1 MNIAEYLEQKRIE
14 VDRFLDLVAPS
25 PITPPATL
33 HESMRYS
40 LLAGGKRIRP
50 ILTIAAAEALG
61 QTPPGLMA
69 VACSL
74 EFIHTYSLIH
84 DDLPSMDND
93 DYRRGKPTNHK
104 VYGEA
109 MAILA
114 GDALLTMAFD
124 LISRP
129 DLMKGCDPVRQVRI
143 IQELA
148 FGSGYAGM
156 VGGQVFDIQAE
167 NKDIDL
173 AALQNIHKHKT
184 GMLIRAAV
192 RMGVIAAGANERQ
205 LDDMTGYAED
215 IGLAFQIADDVLN
228 VTGTRE
234 ELGKNPNTDAERGKK
249 TYPTFHGVEGAKKLA
264 DDCVTRAINRLSS
277 LGPPA
282 DPLRGIARYITN
294 RKS

>member
-1 MNIAEYLEQKRIE
+1 MNIAAYLERKRID
-14 VDRFLDLVAPS
+14 VDQFLDLVAPPS
-25 PITPPATL
+25 VTPPTTL
-33 HESMRYS
+33 HEGMRYS

-50 ILTIAAAEALG
+50 ILTIAAAEAIG
-61 QTPPGLMA
+61 AAAPGLMP

-93 DYRRGKPTNHK
+93 DFRRGKPTNHK

-109 MAILA
+109 MAILS

-124 LISRP
+124 IISRP
-129 DLMKGCDPVRQVRI
+129 DLMKGCDPARQIRI

-148 FGSGYAGM
+148 FGSGTLGM

-173 AALQNIHKHKT
+173 DTLQTIHKHKT

-192 RMGVIAAGANERQ
+192 RMGAIAAGANDRQ
-205 LDDMTGYAED
+205 LDDLTGYAED

-277 LGPPA
+277 LGPSA
-282 DPLRGIARYITN
+282 DPLREIARYITA
-294 RKS
+294 RKN